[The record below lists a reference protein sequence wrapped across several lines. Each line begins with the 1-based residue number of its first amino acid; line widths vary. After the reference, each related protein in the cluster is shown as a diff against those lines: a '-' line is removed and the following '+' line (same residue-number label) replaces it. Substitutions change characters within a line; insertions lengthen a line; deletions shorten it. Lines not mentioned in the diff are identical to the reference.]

1 MELELHAGDMR
12 ATLDVTTG
20 GAIAALTWRG
30 IKLLQPVSDPRL
42 AAQQGRAVAA
52 YPLIPYANRIAQA
65 RFTLDGQ
72 TYHLAQN
79 FVGEPHSLHGNA
91 WMRPWSVAVASP
103 ICARLTL
110 SHRPPA
116 DPVTEWPFAY
126 DAEQLFTLTN
136 DRLTVALSLRNTDT
150 RHFPAGLGLH
160 PYVARTRNAL
170 LQFDA
175 DTIWQP
181 GPDSLPTNPEA
192 VPVDLC
198 FTPAKAIGDR
208 VLDAC
213 FAGWGG
219 EAIATMPEHGI
230 ALHIESGPPLDHF
243 QVYTP
248 KGADYCGLE
257 PVSNL
262 PDAINRMES
271 ISDQGMKMLAPGE
284 ALHATLTLRVS
295 QASR

>member
-1 MELELHAGDMR
+1 MDLELHAGDLS
-12 ATLDVTTG
+12 ATLDAATG
-20 GAIAALTWRG
+20 GAIAALMWRG

-42 AAQQGRAVAA
+42 AAQHGRAVAA

-65 RFTLDGQ
+65 RFTLDGTTHQ
-72 TYHLAQN
+72 LARN

-91 WMRPWSVAVASP
+91 WMRPWSVAEASTTR
-103 ICARLTL
+103 ARLTL

-116 DPVTEWPFAY
+116 DPATEWPFAY
-126 DAEQLFTLTN
+126 DAEQLFTLAH
-136 DRLTVALSLRNTDT
+136 DCLTVALSIRNTDT
-150 RHFPAGLGLH
+150 RRFPAGLGLH
-160 PYVARTRNAL
+160 PYVARTPKTL
-170 LQFDA
+170 LAFDA

-181 GPDSLPTNPEA
+181 GPDSLPTTPQA
-192 VPVDLC
+192 VPLDLC
-198 FTPAKAIGDR
+198 FTPAKAIGGR

-219 EAIATMPEHGI
+219 QATVAMLEHGI

-262 PDAINRMES
+262 PDAINRMQTV
-271 ISDQGMKMLAPGE
+271 SDQGMKMLAPGE
-284 ALHATLTLRVS
+284 DLHASITLRVV
-295 QASR
+295 QTSR

>member
-1 MELELHAGDMR
+1 MNAGDMR
-12 ATLDVTTG
+12 ATLDVSTG

-30 IKLLQPVSDPRL
+30 TKLLQPVSDPRL
-42 AAQQGRAVAA
+42 AAQHGRAVAA

-65 RFTLDGQ
+65 RFTLDGT
-72 TYHLAQN
+72 TYQLAQN

-91 WMRPWSVAVASP
+91 WMRPWSVAVASSTH
-103 ICARLTL
+103 IQLTL

-126 DAEQLFTLTN
+126 DAEQVFALTE
-136 DRLTVALSLRNTDT
+136 DRLTVTLSLRNVDT
-150 RHFPAGLGLH
+150 RPFPAGIGLH
-160 PYVARTRNAL
+160 PYVARTPHSL
-170 LQFDA
+170 LEFDA

-181 GPDSLPTNPEA
+181 GPDSLPTTPQA
-192 VPVDLC
+192 VPIALS
-198 FTPAKAIGDR
+198 FTPAKPIGDR

-213 FAGWGG
+213 FAGWGSQ
-219 EAIATMPEHGI
+219 AIVAMPEHGI
-230 ALHIESGPPLDHF
+230 ALHIEAGPPLDHF

-271 ISDQGMKMLAPGE
+271 VSDQGMKVLAPGQE
-284 ALHATLTLRVS
+284 LHAQITLRVA